1 MSTESRWTELFAGL
15 VIVMLPLI
23 VVFILLQNRITE
35 GLTVGAL
42 KG

>member
-1 MSTESRWTELFAGL
+1 MYQAKWTQLFAGL
-15 VIVMLPLI
+15 LIATLPVI
-23 VVFILLQNRITE
+23 VVFAILQDRITE